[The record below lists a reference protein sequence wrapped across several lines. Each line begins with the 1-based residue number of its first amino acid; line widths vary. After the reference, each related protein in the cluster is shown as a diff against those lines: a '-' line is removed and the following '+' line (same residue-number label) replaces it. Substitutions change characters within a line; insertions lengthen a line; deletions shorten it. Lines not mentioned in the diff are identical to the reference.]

1 MATSSVDRI
10 SETPVGILHHI
21 LSFLSYKNVTQ
32 LSVLSK
38 TWKQV
43 SLTHPNLKF
52 DPNFFSNFFVKE
64 DMFFLFLLI
73 EYEKNVEKILNRF
86 VVVERILTTFND
98 QRLAINKFQLQGV
111 LITDFDFSSRYDG
124 WIRQAV
130 DANVRELQLSFQSVI
145 FEEYFLY
152 TLPQFVFLA
161 KSLVTLTLRRCK
173 LTPISMVD
181 LPSLKKL
188 DLDDVELNDHLPQKL
203 LANIE
208 DLSLANCKGF
218 NSLHFS
224 DPLKLKKLKLSY
236 HANLERVYVKA
247 SSLIEFNFI
256 GGKRLK
262 EIDIKHCKNLRSIKM
277 RSVDIVSKWLNE
289 GLSYYPTLEILCFL
303 RCENLDVANISSASL
318 NTLLID
324 HCRDLN
330 GVKLDAPNLSK
341 LTYNRESITSQQMLS
356 LYSVSGIHSLLS

>member
-1 MATSSVDRI
+1 M
-10 SETPVGILHHI
+10 
-21 LSFLSYKNVTQ
+21 Q

-43 SLTHPNLKF
+43 SLTHPNFMF
-52 DPNFFSNFFVKE
+52 DRNFFGE
-64 DMFFLFLLI
+64 DMFFLYLLTPGWNLI
-73 EYEKNVEKILNRF
+73 EYEKIVEKILHRF
-86 VVVERILTTFND
+86 DVIERILTTFND
-98 QRLAINKFQLQGV
+98 QRLSINKFELRGF
-111 LITDFDFSSRYDG
+111 LMKDFDFSSRYDG

-130 DANVRELQLSFQSVI
+130 DANVRELQLSFQSVC
-145 FEEYFLY
+145 FEDNFLY
-152 TLPQFVFLA
+152 TLPHFVFLA

-173 LTPISMVD
+173 LTPISMID

-188 DLDDVELNDHLPQKL
+188 DLDDVELNDHLPHKL

-224 DPLKLKKLKLSY
+224 DPLKLKKLKLSC
-236 HANLERVYVKA
+236 HANLDQERVYVKA
-247 SSLIEFNFI
+247 SSLVEFNFI

-324 HCRDLN
+324 RCPDLN

-341 LTYNRESITSQQMLS
+341 FTYNRESMNSPQMLS
-356 LYSVSGIHSLLS
+356 LHSVSGIHSLLS